1 MVAGQG
7 IEPGELA
14 APTVRLGGRPACS
27 ASGVMG
33 SISLCPGP
41 SCCQVQAVPFGSP
54 PLWDLHSVQMFSK
67 IVLNEGIS
75 PMLVTPQWL
84 LQNFTKAGLNIGLL
98 VGRENLEAAFA
109 YLASALFLL
118 RVSVWFG
125 LIWGGVIDLG
135 VPSQTLVSSLP
146 APSAPI

>member
-1 MVAGQG
+1 M
-7 IEPGELA
+7 
-14 APTVRLGGRPACS
+14 
-27 ASGVMG
+27 
-33 SISLCPGP
+33 
-41 SCCQVQAVPFGSP
+41 
-54 PLWDLHSVQMFSK
+54 QMFSK

-84 LQNFTKAGLNIGLL
+84 LQNFTKAGLNISVL
-98 VGRENLEAAFA
+98 VGSENLEAAFA

-135 VPSQTLVSSLP
+135 V
-146 APSAPI
+146 